1 VQRRAGIKA
10 GDRVQFKTSGRSI
23 VITVQAPT
31 YKPTNAE
38 LTAIRKG
45 ETEIAR
51 GQHVSLAELLNALA
65 PDNRKGGSKTSR
77 RVSR

>member
-1 VQRRAGIKA
+1 
-10 GDRVQFKTSGRSI
+10 
-23 VITVQAPT
+23 VIGCNSKLLDDQSSSLYKPT
-31 YKPTNAE
+31 YKPSNAE

-45 ETEIAR
+45 ETGIAC